1 MSEEKIL
8 RDYAREP
15 VPLSQR
21 KSWVPLSLVWVAIG
35 IDLSAIMLGAQLGA
49 GMTLFQAMISV
60 LIGSMVLAIIGGVCS
75 YIGASAGLSTAMI
88 TRYAFGEWGSR
99 LVSVIIGI
107 SLLGWFGVQA
117 GFFGVSSQIV
127 VSEVV
132 GLEMPIWLLSLIGGL
147 LMTTTAVFG
156 YRAIEKLSVWAVPL
170 MVGLFL
176 FAVYFAF
183 TRWSFG
189 EIMGAVPVEEPLS
202 IGLAISYVIGIFL
215 VGTVISPDVARWAKS
230 RRDAVLSSVFGFFFG
245 NSIMLFI
252 AIILSR
258 ATGTEDLAEIFILLG
273 LGVPALLILILSQWT
288 TNDNNL
294 YSASLGFSVVFRDI
308 PKSWLT
314 VVAGLIGTTLAV
326 MDIYGNFILFLTHLT
341 VLISPIGG
349 IYIAEYF
356 FFDRDRF
363 RFTFIRQ
370 QKLPNWMPRSLVTW
384 LLASAVAFS
393 TTPAPDGFGLWT
405 LTTIPALD
413 GLLSA
418 LLLQVLLGKLG
429 NFRGKPSQTA
439 EAEGA

>member
-8 RDYAREP
+8 QDYAREP

-21 KSWVPLSLVWVAIG
+21 KSWVPLSLVWIAIG
-35 IDLSAIMLGAQLGA
+35 IDLSAIILGAQLGA
-49 GMTLFQAMISV
+49 GMSLFHAMISV
-60 LIGSMVLAIIGGVCS
+60 LIGSLALAVIGGVCS
-75 YIGASAGLSTAMI
+75 YIGASTGLSTAMI
-88 TRYAFGEWGSR
+88 SRYAFGEWGSR
-99 LVSVIIGI
+99 LVSIVIGI
-107 SLLGWFGVQA
+107 ALLGWFGVQA

-127 VSEVV
+127 VSQVV
-132 GLEMPIWLLSLIGGL
+132 GLDMPVWLLSLIGGI

-176 FAVYFAF
+176 FAIYFAF
-183 TRWSFG
+183 TRWSFD
-189 EIMGAVPVEEPLS
+189 EIMGVVPVNEPIS

-215 VGTVISPDVARWAKS
+215 VGTVISPDVARWAKT
-230 RRDAVLSSVFGFFFG
+230 RRDAVLSSLFGFFFG

-258 ATGTEDLAEIFILLG
+258 ATGTEDLAQIFILLG

-294 YSASLGFSVVFRDI
+294 YSASLSFSVVFRGI
-308 PKSWLT
+308 PKSWLAII
-314 VVAGLIGTTLAV
+314 AGLVGTALAV
-326 MDIYGNFILFLTHLT
+326 MDIYGNFITFLVHLT

-356 FFDRDRF
+356 FFDKARF
-363 RFTFIRQ
+363 RFAFIRKQ
-370 QKLPNWMPRSLVTW
+370 ELPNLMIRSLIVW
-384 LLASAVAFS
+384 FLASMVAFF
-393 TTPAPDGFGLWT
+393 TTPAPDGFGLFE

-418 LLLQVLLGKLG
+418 LVLQVLVGKIVAAR
-429 NFRGKPSQTA
+429 NKPAPPTA
-439 EAEGA
+439 AGGA